1 MWRESGD
8 AQISSTPAVEPAMM
22 DRRALGPFLVGL
34 SSLVIEEDAMG
45 GYVGRLRF
53 AATPVT

>member
-22 DRRALGPFLVGL
+22 DRRALGPFLVDL
-34 SSLVIEEDAMG
+34 SSLVTEEDAMG
-45 GYVGRLRF
+45 GICWKIEVCCDFL
-53 AATPVT
+53 